1 MSERTYFKLS
11 AFKRTAWAKWTARAS
26 WTSGITWLAAVAPIV
41 VLNSINVR
49 ADTVKQPVLS
59 IAGTTQR
66 KLHFPGG
73 KSLGAIFV
81 GNERA
86 ILGRYEKLRQVAIAS
101 GDVTIAVP
109 TGSRVLFEANRRIFE
124 DPSCLDK
131 ISPSGID
138 SIKMGFMSMDDRE
151 DDMCNKALAHLS
163 KLRSLTSIDID
174 RSDATDS
181 GVSQLSGC
189 TSLEGLSCY
198 MSAVNGSFFKDL
210 DSLKSLKGLW
220 IADCLIDQKNM
231 AYLPHFTNL
240 KELDIERTQ
249 LDSNGAKF
257 LARCSSLESLV
268 VRGNPKFDDH
278 CLQFLLPLKNL
289 SGLDLRETPVT
300 LKGLRT
306 LKLPKLRSI
315 GLPHSLSKNLPE
327 LRRMFP
333 SVKIDVVSP
342 YDLNAEDARLYYRPL
357 R

>member
-1 MSERTYFKLS
+1 MLLRTYCKLH
-11 AFKRTAWAKWTARAS
+11 ALYRTAWATCTAFTA
-26 WTSGITWLAAVAPIV
+26 WLAAIALIV
-41 VLNSINVR
+41 VLNGSGVC
-49 ADTVKQPVLS
+49 ADTVKQPVLNS
-59 IAGTTQR
+59 AGIAER

-86 ILGRYEKLRQVAIAS
+86 ILGRYEKLRQVANAA
-101 GDVTIAVP
+101 GDVTIKVP
-109 TGSRVLFEANRRIFE
+109 TGSRVLLEANRRIFE

-131 ISPSGID
+131 ISPAGID

-163 KLRSLTSIDID
+163 RLSSLTSIDID
-174 RSDATDS
+174 RSDATDA
-181 GVSQLSGC
+181 GVSQLRGC
-189 TSLEGLSCY
+189 TSLEGLSCC
-198 MSAVNGSFFKDL
+198 MSAVNGNFFKDL
-210 DSLKSLKGLW
+210 ESLKSLKGLW
-220 IADCLIDQKNM
+220 IANCSIDQKAM
-231 AYLPHFTNL
+231 AYLSHFPNL

-249 LDSNGAKF
+249 LDSSGAKF
-257 LARCSSLESLV
+257 LARCSSLETLD
-268 VRGNPKFDDH
+268 VRGNAKFDDN

-300 LKGLRT
+300 MKGLRT

-315 GLPHSLSKNLPE
+315 GLPHSMSKSLPE

-333 SVKIDVVSP
+333 SARIDVTSP
-342 YDLNAEDARLYYRPL
+342 YESNAEEARLYYRPL